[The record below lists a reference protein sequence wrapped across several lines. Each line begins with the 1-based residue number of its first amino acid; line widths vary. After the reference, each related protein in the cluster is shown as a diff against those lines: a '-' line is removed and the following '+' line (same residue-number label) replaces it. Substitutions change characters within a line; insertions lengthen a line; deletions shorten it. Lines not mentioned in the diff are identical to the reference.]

1 MSIKPVDLEKLK
13 HQSSN
18 LYEITVAMSRR
29 AKEINEQLRSEL
41 EEKLA
46 PFKMK
51 TRNPSNEAEADKI
64 FPEQVRISKRYEEMP
79 KPTITAI
86 EEYAEKKYTFDY
98 REQREGGR
106 KLKT

>member
-1 MSIKPVDLEKLK
+1 MPIKPVDFEKIK

-18 LYEITVAMSRR
+18 IYEITVAMSRR

-51 TRNPSNEAEADKI
+51 TRNPTNEAEADRV
-64 FPEQVRISKRYEEMP
+64 FPEQVSISVRFEKMP

-86 EEYAEKKYTFDY
+86 EEFAEKKYTFDY
-98 REQREGGR
+98 RDSREGR
-106 KLKT
+106 KSKT

>member
-1 MSIKPVDLEKLK
+1 MPLKPVDLEKLK

-18 LYEITVAMSRR
+18 IYEITVAMSRR
-29 AKEINEQLRSEL
+29 AKEINEQLRAEL

-51 TRNPSNEAEADKI
+51 SRNPSNEAEADRV
-64 FPEQVRISKRYEEMP
+64 FPEQVSISIRYEKMP

-86 EEYAEKKYTFDY
+86 EEYAEKKYTFEY
-98 REQREGGR
+98 RDAREGGR
-106 KLKT
+106 RSKN